1 MIEEKNANT
10 GKDPLLGLKGAAE
23 FMKCTYCGRQFS
35 GEGAYCS
42 ERCRKHGEAA
52 GRLAAKTRI
61 PFWIATAVAGAVLLL
76 GVVFLI
82 AESVNQAFLMFGGAV
97 ALEGL
102 TLVVLPR
109 GRRGGSTIS
118 QILGGVLFTL
128 GVICV
133 ILWR

>member
-1 MIEEKNANT
+1 MIEEKSANT
-10 GKDPLLGLKGAAE
+10 GRDPLLGLKGAAE
-23 FMKCTYCGRQFS
+23 FMKCTYCGRQFA

-42 ERCRKHGEAA
+42 ERCRKHSEAA
-52 GRLAAKTRI
+52 GHLAEKTRI
-61 PFWIATAVAGAVLLL
+61 PFWAATAVAGAILLL

-82 AESVNQAFLMFGGAV
+82 ADSINQAFLLFGGAA

-109 GRRGGSTIS
+109 GKRGGSTIS
-118 QILGGVLFTL
+118 QILGGVLFAL
-128 GVICV
+128 GLICV